1 MQISG
6 LQKTT
11 LLDYPGH
18 LAATIF
24 LGGCNFRC
32 PFCHN
37 KDLVLQPGQLPA
49 YSEEE
54 ILTFLKKRQ
63 GILEG
68 VCITGGEPTLS
79 NGLMDFIKEIK
90 KLSYLV
96 KLDTNGTN
104 PELIDTV
111 LQHSLVDY
119 IAMDI
124 KTDRLHYND
133 IANFPVLKIEDI
145 DHSISSIKNSG
156 ITYEFRT
163 TVVKEFHTEETFLS
177 IGEWIGDCH
186 LYALQPYKDSE
197 NILMPGC
204 HTVTKDVLLTYQKI
218 LSSTM
223 HSVIIRATE

>member
-24 LGGCNFRC
+24 MKGCNFRC

-37 KDLVLQPGQLPA
+37 KDLVLPSENTTV
-49 YSEEE
+49 YSQKE
-54 ILTFLKKRQ
+54 ILLFLQKRQ

-79 NGLMDFIKEIK
+79 TDLMDFMKEIK
-90 KLSYLV
+90 KLSYLI

-104 PELIDTV
+104 PRL
-111 LQHSLVDY
+111 LHSLLEQSLLDY

-124 KTDRLHYND
+124 KTDQFHYPS
-133 IANFPVLKIEDI
+133 IANTTALKIEDI
-145 DHSISSIKNSG
+145 EKSVSSIKASG
-156 ITYEFRT
+156 IAYEFRT
-163 TVVKEFHTEETFLS
+163 TVVKELHTKETFFS
-177 IGEWIGDCH
+177 IRDWIGDCH

-197 NILMPGC
+197 HVIRHGY
-204 HTVTKDVLLTYQKI
+204 HTVSKDDLLAYKEI
-218 LSSTM
+218 LASNM
-223 HSVIIRATE
+223 HSVVIRGLD